1 MSCTLNLTAAWFLL
15 LGSCLYYQFFRSHL
29 TPHDVFLYGSLIL
42 LYLTSI
48 SCGMVIPIIMLII
61 KTSYTYKYHIFI
73 ICRLLDFLRFVQVVY
88 IPLCFFINKGS
99 RFSSKP
105 VFVNVLFRGL
115 ILWLPSFSSRMFSNT
130 FGLTRTDL
138 AFETDLVLNSDEW
151 AILLIKNLKITIV
164 LLRSSFWGAKS
175 HILAIR
181 FINYRIIEFYDLTS
195 IPSNSSL
202 ISISGSS
209 NVRIFKL
216 ADSALYRSEYSWSYI
231 ILTCRFIIVS
241 TKYINLWLALTFI
254 AFVSIIVNFAFA
266 FSMEFRHRWY
276 FSSQLYIFPGGLSIS
291 ISLRNF
297 ILLV

>member
-1 MSCTLNLTAAWFLL
+1 M
-15 LGSCLYYQFFRSHL
+15 
-29 TPHDVFLYGSLIL
+29 
-42 LYLTSI
+42 
-48 SCGMVIPIIMLII
+48 
-61 KTSYTYKYHIFI
+61 
-73 ICRLLDFLRFVQVVY
+73 
-88 IPLCFFINKGS
+88 
-99 RFSSKP
+99 
-105 VFVNVLFRGL
+105 FVNVLFRGL

-175 HILAIR
+175 YILAIR

-276 FSSQLYIFPGGLSIS
+276 FSSQFYIFPGGLSIS